1 MDPVFKLQM
10 RQPGRLLLVLHDVSF
25 DDIHMSPDGELFVG
39 LSNGGW
45 PGTAVAV
52 FDRRGRVWF
61 VAHHAAMLDYCAQ
74 TSTFLKEWYDAR
86 EPDLRFAE
94 RNLLGD
100 EVQQITLRNCKGE
113 TIVLWDVVKQAMDK
127 ARKLGKREG
136 H

>member
-1 MDPVFKLQM
+1 M
-10 RQPGRLLLVLHDVSF
+10 
-25 DDIHMSPDGELFVG
+25 
-39 LSNGGW
+39 
-45 PGTAVAV
+45 A
-52 FDRRGRVWF
+52 
-61 VAHHAAMLDYCAQ
+61 LDYCAQ